1 MPKSGYNWVPDFVYG
16 GIDGVVTTFAV
27 VAGVK
32 GASLALPVILILGF
46 ANLVAD
52 GFSMAVGKYLSDKSS
67 KDHLNK
73 KGSDHAENINP
84 FKGGLYTFISFNV
97 VGLVPLLAYIFR
109 PVLGI
114 TDEFTFTL
122 ACILTLIALFVIGF
136 VKGRV
141 DKTPQFK
148 AGFQTMLIGGF
159 AAVIAFGI
167 GSFIEG
173 LH

>member
-1 MPKSGYNWVPDFVYG
+1 MSKKAYNWVPDFVYG

-67 KDHLNK
+67 KDHLIKN
-73 KGSDHAENINP
+73 GSEHADNVEP
-84 FKGGLYTFISFNV
+84 FKGGMYTFVSFNV

-114 TDEFTFTL
+114 TEEFTFTL
-122 ACILTLIALFVIGF
+122 ACILTLVALFVIGF

-141 DKTPQFK
+141 DETPQLK
-148 AGFQTMLIGGF
+148 AGIQTMLIGGI
-159 AAVIAFGI
+159 AAVIAYGI